1 MKKQKKK
8 PVKKQSV
15 KKKRRTNP
23 IDKNLR
29 QGGKFIER
37 GTQLIFTGAMLGV
50 GLSLIPHP
58 K

>member
-1 MKKQKKK
+1 MAKSKKK

-15 KKKRRTNP
+15 KKKRRSNP

-29 QGGKFIER
+29 RGGKMIER
-37 GTQLIFTGAMLGV
+37 GTQIIFTGAMLGV
-50 GLSLIPHP
+50 GLSLIPHH